1 MLWLNDMAILETIAA
16 ANAAYGVIRSCLQN
30 GKEVTGLVS
39 EVGKFLHAEET
50 LQEEYK
56 KRKDNPFAK
65 VLGKDISDWEHF
77 QHLEDLREK
86 RRQLEEWCR
95 LYAPPDTWSRWQKFQ
110 ADARIARK
118 EARRRAEREREE
130 RIELI
135 ITIVCIVGGIAALVG
150 VLWWLGRNAGKW

>member
-1 MLWLNDMAILETIAA
+1 MAILETIAA
-16 ANAAYGVIRSCLQN
+16 ANAAYSVIRTCLQN

-39 EVGKFLHAEET
+39 EVGKFLHAEEA

-77 QHLEDLREK
+77 QHLEEMKAK
-86 RRQLEEWCR
+86 RKELEEWCR
-95 LYAPPDTWSRWQKFQ
+95 LFAPPGTWDRWVKYQ

-135 ITIVCIVGGIAALVG
+135 ITILCVVGGIVAMAG

>member
-1 MLWLNDMAILETIAA
+1 MAILETVMA
-16 ANAAYGVIRSCLQN
+16 ANAAYGVIKQCLQN

-39 EVGKFLHAEET
+39 EVGKFIQAEET

-56 KRKDNPFAK
+56 KRKDNPLAK
-65 VLGKDISDWEHF
+65 ALGKDITDWEHF
-77 QHLEDLREK
+77 QHLEDIRHK
-86 RRQLEEWCR
+86 RQELESWCR
-95 LYAPPDTWSRWQKFQ
+95 LYAPAGTWDRWVKYQ

-118 EARRRAEREREE
+118 EARRAAERAREE

-135 ITIVCIVGGIAALVG
+135 VTILCVVGGVAALVG

>member
-1 MLWLNDMAILETIAA
+1 MAILETIAA
-16 ANAAYGVIRSCLQN
+16 ANAAYGVIRTCLQN

-56 KRKDNPFAK
+56 KRKDNPLAK

-118 EARRRAEREREE
+118 EARRAAERAREE

-135 ITIVCIVGGIAALVG
+135 VTILCTVGGIAALFG

>member
-1 MLWLNDMAILETIAA
+1 MAILETVMA
-16 ANAAYGVIRSCLQN
+16 ANAAYGVIKQCLQN

-39 EVGKFLHAEET
+39 EVGKFIQAEET

-56 KRKDNPFAK
+56 KRKDNPLAK
-65 VLGKDISDWEHF
+65 ALGKDITDWEHF

-118 EARRRAEREREE
+118 EARRAAERAREE

-135 ITIVCIVGGIAALVG
+135 VIILSIVGGIAALAAI
-150 VLWWLGRNAGKW
+150 LWWIGRNAGKW

>member
-1 MLWLNDMAILETIAA
+1 MAILETIAA
-16 ANAAYGVIRSCLQN
+16 ANAAYGVIRTCLQN

-56 KRKDNPFAK
+56 KRKDNPLAK

-77 QHLEDLREK
+77 QHLEDMKAK
-86 RRQLEEWCR
+86 RKELEEWCR
-95 LYAPPDTWSRWQKFQ
+95 LYAAPGTWDRWVKYQ

-135 ITIVCIVGGIAALVG
+135 ITILCVVGGIVAMAAVF
-150 VLWWLGRNAGKW
+150 WWLGRNAGKW